1 MINDIKHYLT
11 ITFSYWAFTI
21 TDGAIR
27 MLVVLYFH
35 QLGYSPLEIALLF
48 LFYEFFG
55 IVTNL
60 VGGWLGS
67 RIGLNLTMHIGMA
80 LQIIALLALTV
91 PTEWLSVA
99 YVMAAQA
106 LSGIAK
112 DLNKMSAKA
121 SVKLMLPS
129 SENANESEKRLFKWV
144 AILTGSKNTLK
155 GAGYFIGG
163 FLLAVA
169 GFKGALWILAGG
181 LFFTLAITLVILPN
195 NIGKTKA
202 KTKFTQLFSRSREI
216 NWLSAARFFLFG
228 SRDVWFVVALPVF
241 LSATLGWSHSQTGA
255 FLALWII
262 GYGFVQSSAP
272 AFFRKHP
279 VSGNTA
285 IFWTF
290 ALSIVPALIAVGLIY
305 ELPAQWLL
313 MGGLALYAIVF
324 ALNSAIH
331 SFLILNYSDHEKVS
345 TNVGFYYMANAGGR
359 LTGTVLSGWAYQQY
373 DLVGCLVIACG
384 FVVLAGVFS
393 LPLSRTSTDE
403 EMNSL

>member
-1 MINDIKHYLT
+1 MQQLTQLKHYLV

-60 VGGWLGS
+60 VGGWIGS
-67 RIGLNLTMHIGMA
+67 RIGLNKTMHIGMA
-80 LQIIALLALTV
+80 LQIVALMSLTV
-91 PTEWLSVA
+91 PTQWLSVA

-129 SENANESEKRLFKWV
+129 QSDASENERKLFKWV

-163 FLLAVA
+163 LLLAVA
-169 GFKGALWILAGG
+169 EFQGALYILAGG
-181 LFFTLAITLVILPN
+181 LTLVLALSFVMLPHE
-195 NIGKTKA
+195 IGKSKA
-202 KTKFTQLFSRSREI
+202 KTRFSQLFSRSREI

-241 LSATLGWSHSQTGA
+241 LSASLGWSHTQTGT

-262 GYGFVQSSAP
+262 GYGFVQSSSPALLRKTNANGMTAIVWTFLLALVP
-272 AFFRKHP
+272 AAIAIALDAFENPEWVLMIGLAFF
-279 VSGNTA
+279 G
-285 IFWTF
+285 
-290 ALSIVPALIAVGLIY
+290 
-305 ELPAQWLL
+305 
-313 MGGLALYAIVF
+313 IVF
-324 ALNSAIH
+324 AVNSALH
-331 SFLILNYSDHEKVS
+331 SYLILSYSDHDKVAV
-345 TNVGFYYMANAGGR
+345 NVGFYYMANAGGR
-359 LTGTVLSGWAYQQY
+359 LVGTVLSGWAFQK
-373 DLVGCLVIACG
+373 LGLTGCLWISAA
-384 FVVLAGVFS
+384 FVVAAGLFS
-393 LPLSRTSTDE
+393 LPLRSR
-403 EMNSL
+403 

>member
-1 MINDIKHYLT
+1 MQHLNELKHYLV
-11 ITFSYWAFTI
+11 ITFSYWGFTI

-55 IVTNL
+55 IVSNL
-60 VGGWLGS
+60 VGGWIGS
-67 RIGLNLTMHIGMA
+67 RIGLNKTMHIGMG
-80 LQIIALLALTV
+80 LQIFALMSLTV

-129 SENANESEKRLFKWV
+129 QADASENERKLFKWV

-163 FLLAVA
+163 FLLAIA
-169 GFKGALWILAGG
+169 EFKGALYILAGG
-181 LFFTLAITLVILPN
+181 LAAILVVSIALLPHE
-195 NIGKTKA
+195 IGKTKA

-241 LSATLGWSHSQTGA
+241 LSATLGWTHTQTGS

-272 AFFRKHP
+272 ALLRKTNAC
-279 VSGNTA
+279 GNTA
-285 IFWTF
+285 IVWTF
-290 ALSIVPALIAVGLIY
+290 LLAVIPAMIALTLNNY
-305 ELPAQWLL
+305 TNTELVL
-313 MGGLALYAIVF
+313 MAGLAFFGIVF
-324 ALNSAIH
+324 AINSAIH
-331 SFLILNYSDHEKVS
+331 SYLILSYSDHDKVAV
-345 TNVGFYYMANAGGR
+345 NVGFYYMANAGGR
-359 LTGTVLSGWAYQQY
+359 LAGTVLSGWAFQQ
-373 DLVGCLVIACG
+373 LGLTGCLWISTA
-384 FVVLAGVFS
+384 FVVAAGLLS
-393 LPLSRTSTDE
+393 MPLRTRQS
-403 EMNSL
+403 